1 MIPLRKTAA
10 LLVCIVLCLG
20 ILAGC
25 VGGSLPT
32 SATTTTAEKL
42 PGELRVTNA
51 DRLTLAVRD
60 RFRLVTN
67 LDETYGHRLTWEVT
81 GGAVSVDGDGIVTA
95 LREGTA
101 AVTVRLDH
109 LYDTVLVTVIPEGE
123 EPPPPATP
131 PEGFAASY
139 EEAIR
144 RSERGEVSGFTDLP
158 DQEPVAADYQ
168 PTVDGMLVRNCE
180 PYYLDENTWVVVDA
194 CGDEVYRI
202 YRGGGYI
209 GLEEVAAYVY
219 AFGDVPANY
228 VSSKSTS
235 PTSSKWGIY
244 LRLNH
249 TAFSGNT
256 SRYPY
261 EPELPRISGC
271 GGDLRY
277 YEIDIGTTGTDCDPS
292 YAAQPYN
299 DGRRITRGAAR
310 IVYARFD
317 ANGDRVIDLSER
329 FVFYTYNHYNDF
341 QEYLG
346 YFGGW
351 GEMFGNITGGG
362 TISSKY
368 DCNPTDYVPTYLAE
382 DFSELPVPVLYV
394 FWREE

>member
-51 DRLTLAVRD
+51 YRLTLAVRD

-67 LDETYGHRLTWEVT
+67 LDGTYGHRLTWEVT

-158 DQEPVAADYQ
+158 EV
-168 PTVDGMLVRNCE
+168 TVEAYEKSGISL
-180 PYYLDENTWVVVDA
+180 PLSSKNTA
-194 CGDEVYRI
+194 RFEVEKKLRTL
-202 YRGGGYI
+202 RC
-209 GLEEVAAYVY
+209 AAYFSLGDKWNAPY
-219 AFGDVPANY
+219 EERLATARDYIAENKGKADANAFILGCVETYLENAPHEEEYTA
-228 VSSKSTS
+228 SL
-235 PTSSKWGIY
+235 
-244 LRLNH
+244 LRL
-249 TAFSGNT
+249 TDAL
-256 SRYPY
+256 Y
-261 EPELPRISGC
+261 E
-271 GGDLRY
+271 
-277 YEIDIGTTGTDCDPS
+277 
-292 YAAQPYN
+292 
-299 DGRRITRGAAR
+299 
-310 IVYARFD
+310 D
-317 ANGDRVIDLSER
+317 AL
-329 FVFYTYNHYNDF
+329 
-341 QEYLG
+341 
-346 YFGGW
+346 
-351 GEMFGNITGGG
+351 
-362 TISSKY
+362 
-368 DCNPTDYVPTYLAE
+368 
-382 DFSELPVPVLYV
+382 
-394 FWREE
+394 